1 MRRPRP
7 IEPAPGAPRLRR
19 RRAGERV
26 ELWTET
32 VGRLPP
38 VYGERWRTFGPAS
51 YRAFEPGRSKLA
63 AALTR
68 GWSGPLPGPGER
80 WLYLGAATGTTA
92 SHVADLVGP
101 AGRVYAVE
109 RSLRP
114 FARLLHLAERWPNL
128 LPILGDARVPER
140 YGDLLPIV
148 DGIYCDVAQPEQ
160 LAIVRRH
167 VAMFL
172 EGRGGAVLLALK
184 TSSMGRD
191 VPAPARARAAEEEL
205 DDLLRL
211 EPSARLDPFYRSHFM
226 LGGRRDDGEPRPPGR
241 NGARGAARPP
251 RWRAPRHPNPDRA
264 RPFSRDRR

>member
-7 IEPAPGAPRLRR
+7 IEPAPGTARLRR

-68 GWSGPLPGPGER
+68 GWSGPLPAPGER

-114 FARLLHLAERWPNL
+114 FARLLRLAERWPNL
-128 LPILGDARVPER
+128 LPISGTRALRSGTATFSRSSTGSTATWRSRSSWRSSAATWPCSWRVEGGRSCWRSRRRAWDATCRP
-140 YGDLLPIV
+140 
-148 DGIYCDVAQPEQ
+148 
-160 LAIVRRH
+160 RR
-167 VAMFL
+167 
-172 EGRGGAVLLALK
+172 GRG
-184 TSSMGRD
+184 
-191 VPAPARARAAEEEL
+191 
-205 DDLLRL
+205 
-211 EPSARLDPFYRSHFM
+211 
-226 LGGRRDDGEPRPPGR
+226 
-241 NGARGAARPP
+241 PP
-251 RWRAPRHPNPDRA
+251 RRSWTISSGSS
-264 RPFSRDRR
+264 RPHGSTRSIGRTS